1 MASRGTETGDALG
14 VKARDAARTTCG
26 AGEPAPDAEVSERDA
41 AARASRA
48 CPNCGETLVGDYC
61 HGCGEKRPEARD
73 LSVRHFL
80 KDAAQEL
87 TSLDSKLFHTLRA
100 LLFRPGLLTLEWIA
114 GRRGRYLK
122 PLNLVLALFALQIF
136 AYTASKAVSM
146 FNVAM
151 IVDNERQ
158 FAAQLK
164 LPNGSFYDKLFSR
177 ASARKGVSVE
187 NLYEAVN
194 EKWQRNV
201 SLLQP
206 AQIVALAVLLQILY
220 IFSRRYFVEHLVFS
234 MHFLAFTSLTTTLM
248 WPVYFFLGIAPTRYN
263 MLVAVSKFLLDIIYM
278 FVALRAVYRGSHAF
292 AVLRAFVLSVG
303 YFLAYIFIY
312 MVALFS
318 AMFAALR

>member
-1 MASRGTETGDALG
+1 MASSSEETSDAVVVG
-14 VKARDAARTTCG
+14 SHD
-26 AGEPAPDAEVSERDA
+26 
-41 AARASRA
+41 ASRA
-48 CPNCGETLVGDYC
+48 ADGASVAFDGVESASGKSAYESGPCPNCGTTLAGDYC

-87 TSLDSKLFHTLRA
+87 TSLDSKLYHTLRA
-100 LLFRPGLLTLEWIA
+100 LLFRPGLLTLEWVA

-122 PLNLVLALFALQIF
+122 PLNLCLALFALQIF
-136 AYTASKAVSM
+136 AYTATKAASM

-151 IVDNERQ
+151 LVENEKQ
-158 FAAQLK
+158 MSEQMHI
-164 LPNGSFYDKLFSR
+164 PNGGLYGRLFSR
-177 ASARKGVSVE
+177 ASARKGTSVE
-187 NLYEAVN
+187 SLYDAVN

-206 AQIVALAVLLQILY
+206 AQIVTLALLLQLLY
-220 IFSRRYFVEHLVFS
+220 VFSRRYFVEHLVFS

-248 WPVYFFLGIAPTRYN
+248 WPIYFFLGIAPTRYN
-263 MLVAVSKFLLDIIYM
+263 MLVAVSKFLLDILYM

-292 AVLRAFVLSVG
+292 AVLRAFVLFVG

-312 MVALFS
+312 MVALFA
-318 AMFAALR
+318 AMFSALK